1 LPIADRAI
9 HSAIVGFSDWGIL
22 NGALVHWCIGAL
34 VHWRIG
40 ALSHAAIEWHIA
52 SFRQSPDES
61 PDRQMA
67 IGNGRTSPFTS
78 GSRRGAE
85 ALPVSE

>member
-22 NGALVHWCIGAL
+22 NGALVHWRIGAL